1 MRDHIIA
8 YHITY
13 LTLLVSQS
21 RNSVDSLPPFDDPPP
36 PYTEIAPSG
45 ADGHNTIR
53 ARSVATTSS
62 NPAPQVP
69 NGAPQALAN
78 TSAPH
83 VLAGAR
89 NATIAPHALANTGV
103 PQALAGAR
111 NATIAPQ
118 APRAGPSF
126 DTSNELALRAA
137 HAARLRRDVIA
148 PSMPRVPSNT
158 NGPQATNVA
167 LRPEASRS
175 PQAAVSPRS
184 GSATLRSTP
193 ASHSLG
199 RDARVGATSSPT
211 PSSNPTLL
219 RPLPR
224 TPNESTQF
232 RVAETSNSVIARSI
246 TSTPTPSRVTQLGPP
261 VIGAWDAQTTNSSRS
276 LAGRALPRTPT
287 PSRVHE
293 DPAGARGDYNA
304 THAWGSRG
312 EASK

>member
-1 MRDHIIA
+1 MSH
-8 YHITY
+8 
-13 LTLLVSQS
+13 L
-21 RNSVDSLPPFDDPPP
+21 RNFVDSSSPFDDPPP
-36 PYTEIAPSG
+36 PYTESAPSG
-45 ADGHNTIR
+45 ADGHNTTH
-53 ARSVATTSS
+53 AGSLATTSS
-62 NPAPQVP
+62 DPAPQVP

-89 NATIAPHALANTGV
+89 NATIAPHALPNTGV

-118 APRAGPSF
+118 APRTVPSF
-126 DTSNELALRAA
+126 DTSNELTLRAA
-137 HAARLRRDVIA
+137 HAARLRRDVNA
-148 PSMPRVPSNT
+148 PPMPRGLSNT

-175 PQAAVSPRS
+175 SQAAVSSSS
-184 GSATLRSTP
+184 GSATLRATP

-224 TPNESTQF
+224 TPNGSTQS
-232 RVAETSNSVIARSI
+232 RVAETSNSVIAQS
-246 TSTPTPSRVTQLGPP
+246 TSSTPTPSRVTQLGPP
-261 VIGAWDAQTTNSSRS
+261 VIGASDAQTTNSSRS
-276 LAGRALPRTPT
+276 LSGRALPRTPT

-293 DPAGARGDYNA
+293 DPARVLALD
-304 THAWGSRG
+304 
-312 EASK
+312 